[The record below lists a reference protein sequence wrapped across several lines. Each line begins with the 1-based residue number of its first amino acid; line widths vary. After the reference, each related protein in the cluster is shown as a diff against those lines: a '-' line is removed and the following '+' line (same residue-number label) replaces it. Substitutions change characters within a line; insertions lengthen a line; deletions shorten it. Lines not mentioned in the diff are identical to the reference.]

1 MTLAGTRPILQ
12 DELLK
17 YELHH
22 RARIAIKPGITGMWQ
37 VSGRSDIT
45 DFEEVVR
52 LDTEYISKDDLLEG
66 KSALLEWSFA
76 VSCDVNK
83 NPAGDEYLVFYVMH
97 VAPSESVVVC
107 PVDPYVEDG
116 YFEALKELSEQA
128 DKSDVLKF
136 LLEDNCS
143 LVVRPSGTEPK
154 LKIYISVSAENKEM
168 AEEVEDEIAKT
179 AEKWIC

>member
-1 MTLAGTRPILQ
+1 MSLVGTRPILQ
-12 DELLK
+12 DELRQ

-22 RARIAIKPGITGMWQ
+22 RARIAI
-37 VSGRSDIT
+37 
-45 DFEEVVR
+45 
-52 LDTEYISKDDLLEG
+52 
-66 KSALLEWSFA
+66 
-76 VSCDVNK
+76 
-83 NPAGDEYLVFYVMH
+83 
-97 VAPSESVVVC
+97 
-107 PVDPYVEDG
+107 
-116 YFEALKELSEQA
+116 
-128 DKSDVLKF
+128 KSDVLKF

>member
-52 LDTEYISKDDLLEG
+52 LDTEYISK
-66 KSALLEWSFA
+66 
-76 VSCDVNK
+76 
-83 NPAGDEYLVFYVMH
+83 
-97 VAPSESVVVC
+97 
-107 PVDPYVEDG
+107 
-116 YFEALKELSEQA
+116 EA
-128 DKSDVLKF
+128 
-136 LLEDNCS
+136 
-143 LVVRPSGTEPK
+143 
-154 LKIYISVSAENKEM
+154 ISM
-168 AEEVEDEIAKT
+168 VEDEEGFEYPQIDESKCVRCHQCIKVCPIKA
-179 AEKWIC
+179 ARAQ